1 VPKSSPSTTAIYF
14 IEQGEAEVL
23 SEGGEATKVLGPG
36 DAFGE
41 ISLVLTGQRTA
52 TVVARTPL
60 GCSRSADRTS
70 SASESACPSWNARYA
85 ASVSSGRRG
94 STRPE
99 MIESERADEASPREL
114 RLAGPVRGNV
124 TRAWRIICDRDRL
137 AGRGPRRCPLVTRG
151 GRAGSPRPAIVSCR
165 REDLRNALER
175 RADERDARRGRHPHG
190 NRQRSA
196 RVRAGLVGQ
205 KAGLVGGRRV
215 RDLPPDGARRR
226 PDRRAEALDHFG
238 RAAMVCAL
246 REEHP
251 NVLAVRVEAAVVR
264 EKRIEEDD
272 VVVGLVSTRPGP
284 LSASPR
290 PAPRRGEPRT
300 THESEPTRKAY
311 GSPKRAF
318 GDAPPACGMAR
329 HAVSGSHG
337 DGCRPCLSS
346 RRKIV
351 ATGATPRSSRARGTP

>member
-1 VPKSSPSTTAIYF
+1 MPLALAGGYTLWQHSRPWIRVGSQPFASWPIFPRRSSTSSRRRCARPRRSRVPKSSPSTTAIYF

-190 NRQRSA
+190 NRQRSP
-196 RVRAGLVGQ
+196 RLRAGPVGQ
-205 KAGLVGGRRV
+205 EAGCSWRHP
-215 RDLPPDGARRR
+215 LP
-226 PDRRAEALDHFG
+226 
-238 RAAMVCAL
+238 C
-246 REEHP
+246 
-251 NVLAVRVEAAVVR
+251 
-264 EKRIEEDD
+264 
-272 VVVGLVSTRPGP
+272 
-284 LSASPR
+284 
-290 PAPRRGEPRT
+290 
-300 THESEPTRKAY
+300 
-311 GSPKRAF
+311 
-318 GDAPPACGMAR
+318 
-329 HAVSGSHG
+329 
-337 DGCRPCLSS
+337 
-346 RRKIV
+346 
-351 ATGATPRSSRARGTP
+351 